1 MRNHLSK
8 KNWKLILLG
17 LGMLTLALVV
27 TGCASTNGSSV
38 APISHTSGN
47 WWDRYI
53 VYYISQFILWIAS
66 LVRDSYGWAIIIFT
80 IIVRIIL
87 LPLNA
92 ISIKSMAKQQKV
104 QPQMDALRKKYPGKD
119 VESRQK
125 LQEET
130 SKLYKEAGINPYTGC
145 LPMLIQLP
153 VMYAL

>member
-1 MRNHLSK
+1 MRSHLSK
-8 KNWKLILLG
+8 KNWKLILLA
-17 LGMLTLALVV
+17 LGMFALTLVV
-27 TGCASTNGSSV
+27 TGCASTNGTSV

-66 LVRDSYGWAIIIFT
+66 LVHDSYGWAIIIFT

-92 ISIKSMAKQQKV
+92 ISIRSMAKQQKV

-130 SKLYKEAGINPYTGC
+130 SKLYKEAGISFLVGTRT
-145 LPMLIQLP
+145 
-153 VMYAL
+153 

>member
-66 LVRDSYGWAIIIFT
+66 LVHDSYGWAIIIFT

-104 QPQMDALRKKYPGKD
+104 QPQMDALRKK
-119 VESRQK
+119 
-125 LQEET
+125 
-130 SKLYKEAGINPYTGC
+130 
-145 LPMLIQLP
+145 
-153 VMYAL
+153 